1 MIVGM
6 DVVLYQRFC
15 RFIALAHRHD
25 IQDGAFH
32 PPEKGFHRRVI
43 LGIAPPGGGLDK
55 TVIGKELL
63 KCSGHVLRPL
73 VGMDQD
79 ARFMEL
85 AAMVTHH
92 PVIRGLHKGYV
103 HFQADGSTEDF
114 CRIGILECTKV
125 KQVPII
131 AMVQISDVSQDDL
144 PWGNLE
150 VLVYEI
156 FRCLRFMVI
165 GRPVLIRV
173 LLRAVRNK
181 VHFIHDPAALLYRD
195 GNLMIPPQKSPEG
208 ALARHI
214 AELLYNLPEQVLKFF
229 FFQFFCGLHPVQFFP
244 AFLPCVVTG
253 AGNPEHTAAFI
264 LGIVQG
270 AAFHTVDKGIHHQ
283 ENIVFHCL
291 GFDDVS
297 MSPNTEYVFF

>member
-1 MIVGM
+1 MFLPALVPSAPFLLFLCSHLHPFFDVFTHCHHVRWLYTIVIFAGINACCGIDVILRRSQSGKAVLVDCMIVGM

-85 AAMVTHH
+85 ATMVTHH

-144 PWGNLE
+144 PWSNLE

-214 AELLYNLPEQVLKFF
+214 AELLYNLPEQVL
-229 FFQFFCGLHPVQFFP
+229 
-244 AFLPCVVTG
+244 
-253 AGNPEHTAAFI
+253 
-264 LGIVQG
+264 
-270 AAFHTVDKGIHHQ
+270 
-283 ENIVFHCL
+283 
-291 GFDDVS
+291 
-297 MSPNTEYVFF
+297 